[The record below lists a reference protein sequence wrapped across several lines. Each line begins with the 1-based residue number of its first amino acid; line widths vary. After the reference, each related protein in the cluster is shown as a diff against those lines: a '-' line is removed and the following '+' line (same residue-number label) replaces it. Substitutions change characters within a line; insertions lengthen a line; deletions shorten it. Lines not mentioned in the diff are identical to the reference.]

1 MTGLDKII
9 SQILE
14 DAGKEAQE
22 ISEKA
27 KSEAEAVLAEAKAGC
42 KKIAAEND
50 EKRAGEATS

>member
-27 KSEAEAVLAEAKAGC
+27 KSEAEAVLPRQ
-42 KKIAAEND
+42 
-50 EKRAGEATS
+50 KRAVKR

>member
-27 KSEAEAVLAEAKAGC
+27 KSEAEAVLAEAKSGL
-42 KKIAAEND
+42 
-50 EKRAGEATS
+50 

>member
-42 KKIAAEND
+42 KKDSGRE
-50 EKRAGEATS
+50 

>member
-27 KSEAEAVLAEAKAGC
+27 KSEAEARFWPRQ
-42 KKIAAEND
+42 
-50 EKRAGEATS
+50 KRAVKR

>member
-27 KSEAEAVLAEAKAGC
+27 KSEADGGSGRRQ
-42 KKIAAEND
+42 
-50 EKRAGEATS
+50 KRAVKR